1 MSVSVPQN
9 LPAWLK
15 PFTPFLQWW
24 PRVNRDTARIDTMAG
39 LTGALVALP
48 QCVAFATIAGMPPE
62 YGLYAGMIPA
72 VIAALFG
79 SSWHLVSGP
88 TTAASIVLFSV
99 LAPHAGP
106 SRHANQGQRVVA
118 GARLMQAAS
127 DLFLGWLQGENG
139 KHFYVRQLRDMKIS
153 ALLVGWDF
161 AALQSYGRLCGWALA
176 RAHARSG
183 DAAMLAGYLGQGAT
197 FDEAVA
203 DFAVAYAEQNE
214 RDYMTFVTAI
224 REGRVPVAEEM

>member
-1 MSVSVPQN
+1 
-9 LPAWLK
+9 
-15 PFTPFLQWW
+15 
-24 PRVNRDTARIDTMAG
+24 
-39 LTGALVALP
+39 
-48 QCVAFATIAGMPPE
+48 
-62 YGLYAGMIPA
+62 
-72 VIAALFG
+72 
-79 SSWHLVSGP
+79 
-88 TTAASIVLFSV
+88 
-99 LAPHAGP
+99 
-106 SRHANQGQRVVA
+106 
-118 GARLMQAAS
+118 
-127 DLFLGWLQGENG
+127 
-139 KHFYVRQLRDMKIS
+139 MKIS

-214 RDYMTFVTAI
+214 RDYMSFVTAI